1 VSIIVSRLSV
11 SVHCAN
17 IDKISETVNL
27 PGLKMYHFA
36 VLPFIIRIFA
46 GMEAEQIRT
55 NGRKA
60 WLLAARP
67 KTLTG
72 AAVPVM
78 MGLTLAWAYHVRRG
92 DAETLDVVPAVLC
105 VLFAFL
111 MQIDAN
117 LVNDYFDW
125 KKGTDDEHRM
135 GPRRACAQGWVT
147 PKAMCRAITATTLAA
162 CLAGFPLVFY
172 GGFGM
177 VWIGVACVVFCFLYT
192 LLMSYIGLGDL
203 LVLVFF
209 GIVPV
214 CATFYLQTQTLT
226 KEVLLSA
233 VACGMVIDT
242 LLVVNNYRDRDNDRR
257 VGKRTL
263 VVLIGERATEILYFA
278 LGLMAFHMGLT
289 FFFQGQYFTFFLP
302 TIYLS
307 LHAHTYRK
315 MKAIKRG
322 KALNGILGENAR
334 NMFIYGILFSIGVI
348 ADVLVS

>member
-1 VSIIVSRLSV
+1 
-11 SVHCAN
+11 
-17 IDKISETVNL
+17 
-27 PGLKMYHFA
+27 M
-36 VLPFIIRIFA
+36 
-46 GMEAEQIRT
+46 
-55 NGRKA
+55 
-60 WLLAARP
+60 LASRP

-78 MGLTLAWAYHVRRG
+78 MGLTLAWAHTG
-92 DAETLDVVPAVLC
+92 TLAWVPAVLC

-125 KKGTDDEHRM
+125 RKGTDDEHRL

-147 PKAMCRAITATTLAA
+147 PSAMRWAIAVTTLAA
-162 CLAGFPLVFY
+162 CVVGLPLVLY
-172 GGFGM
+172 GGISM
-177 VWIGVACVVFCFLYT
+177 IWIGIACVVFCFLYT
-192 LLMSYIGLGDL
+192 VLLSYIGLGDV

-214 CATFYLQTQTLT
+214 CATFFLQTREVT
-226 KEVLLSA
+226 KEVWLSSI
-233 VACGMVIDT
+233 ACGMVIDT
-242 LLVVNNYRDRDNDRR
+242 LLIVNNYRDRDNDKR

-289 FFFQGQYFTFFLP
+289 FFFQGQYATFFLP
-302 TIYLS
+302 TIYLM
-307 LHAHTYRK
+307 LHARTYRR

-322 KALNGILGENAR
+322 KALNGILADNAR
-334 NMFIYGILFSIGVI
+334 NMFLYGLLFCLGVVI
-348 ADVLVS
+348 DQLLCRVV